1 MNRHFSHIVY
11 VFIRKFFVKR
21 QVPVNKTPT
30 LGLDPGHDFQN
41 SVINLHVHKPMPVE
55 KIVIF
60 FYQFNVRQNLKY
72 LIGITFPPTDQ
83 GNIQ

>member
-11 VFIRKFFVKR
+11 VFIRKRFVKR

-55 KIVIF
+55 KNRNF
-60 FYQFNVRQNLKY
+60 FFINLTSVR
-72 LIGITFPPTDQ
+72 I
-83 GNIQ
+83 

>member
-1 MNRHFSHIVY
+1 MNRHFSHIIY
-11 VFIRKFFVKR
+11 VFIRKNFVKR

-55 KIVIF
+55 KNRNF
-60 FYQFNVRQNLKY
+60 FLS
-72 LIGITFPPTDQ
+72 I
-83 GNIQ
+83 